1 LEQPIRAYLTAKS
14 DKPVGDIFLN
24 AVTRKGNRKRLLRL
38 FSRNQVF
45 YNAKGNVRRN
55 PAANSWNC
63 IFSNSTIFINIT
75 VH

>member
-45 YNAKGNVRRN
+45 YNAKGNVGSGTAVITLCHTNALMIVRRY
-55 PAANSWNC
+55 
-63 IFSNSTIFINIT
+63 
-75 VH
+75 